1 MNGLVRIQPDTRRG
15 IGRRLMEPLLRRVR
29 GLRMVRNLARSGE
42 YDRVRAAFIDNGRTS
57 HVTVAQRE
65 HIVRRFERIDEDV
78 PIASSPVEGLAL
90 AEIMISLSCLGDV
103 VECGCYSGGSTS
115 KLSIVTAM
123 TGRRLHVFDSFEG
136 LPNVEGLQRRDY
148 HSRHGSA
155 WVTEWTAG
163 RYAATLDRVKEHVH
177 RFGHIDVC
185 HFTKG
190 WFADTLTGAHLPD
203 HIGMAFTDVDI
214 ASSARDCIVALWPRL
229 EQGGVFAS
237 HDVAYIKVMQTLHDR
252 TLWTAVLKEFP
263 PVFFGAGFGLGDLAP
278 HLGYAVKG
286 QVSAEYINSLTLEK

>member
-1 MNGLVRIQPDTRRG
+1 MERHGRRG
-15 IGRRLMEPLLRRVR
+15 LGRRLIEPLLRRVR
-29 GLRMVRNLARSGE
+29 RLAIVRDLARAGE
-42 YDRVRAAFIDNGRTS
+42 YERLRAAFIDNGRTS
-57 HVTVAQRE
+57 AVTVAQRAQL
-65 HIVRRFERIDEDV
+65 VRRFEQIDVTV

-90 AEIMISLSCLGDV
+90 AEAMMSLSCPGDV

-115 KLSIVTAM
+115 KLSIVAGM

-136 LPNVEGLQRRDY
+136 LPDVEDWNRRDY
-148 HSRHGSA
+148 HSRHGRA

-163 RYAATLDRVKEHVH
+163 RYTAALDSVRENVR
-177 RFGHIDVC
+177 RFGNIDVC

-190 WFADTLTGAHLPD
+190 WFSETLTAAHLPD
-203 HIGMAFTDVDI
+203 RIGMAFTDVDI

-229 EQGGVFAS
+229 QPGSVYAS
-237 HDVAYIKVMQTLHDR
+237 HDVAYIKVMQTLHDEA
-252 TLWTAVLKEFP
+252 LWTTVLKDFP

-286 QVSAEYINSLTLEK
+286 PVSAEYINGLTLEK